1 MSYKPVTALPLSKR
15 LSYRQARMVVLIALG
30 LGILFSFLQ
39 VYLDYFSAQQEFSV
53 NVQQAINT
61 VKQQAILAAVT
72 GDEALAEKVVQGLFN
87 YQYIY
92 KARLLDE
99 EKQPLAERERP
110 LTHIS
115 WRWISKFIFE
125 QNQPYQ
131 TPLYLQEKSSF
142 ALLEV
147 SIDTQLLAK
156 GFLDRALV
164 ILMMGIARNLLLAG
178 ILLLLFHYMV
188 TKPLFEMAV
197 TLATIDP
204 FNPEKNR
211 LSYLE
216 RHGEDELGQ
225 LVTSTNQ
232 LLRSIDEKIT
242 ERERL
247 LREMEAAKQA
257 AEAANQA
264 KSEFLANISH
274 EIRTP
279 MNGVIGM
286 LSLTLETEL
295 TEAQRE
301 YLEIANQSG
310 NTLMTLLNDLLDF
323 SKMEA
328 GQLDFESLPFT
339 VPALVEETVES
350 LAEQA
355 YKKDLEVI
363 VWLAADVP
371 YLASGD
377 PSRFRQVLTNL
388 VSNAI
393 KFTAQGEI
401 IIQLKLIDSN
411 KSQIILRCE
420 VADTGMGMSE
430 EVQQRIFELFTQAD
444 NSTTRQYGGMG
455 LGLTLSK
462 RLVSGMGGEMGVESR
477 PGEGSTFWFT
487 VVLQPTNSP
496 ISSFSLDGSMVGK
509 RVLIVTANQT
519 QSHLLSEYL
528 SRWGIIYESAES
540 AMHALDKLYTADPV
554 EVAILDQ
561 RMPEIEE
568 LSHAIAANVSLAATR
583 LIMLSSQVDPQ
594 IDAPSS
600 IYLNKP
606 VGQAKLYNAL
616 KGAMQLS
623 KQE

>member
-1 MSYKPVTALPLSKR
+1 MSYKPVAALPLAKR

-30 LGILFSFLQ
+30 LGILFSLLQ

-72 GDEALAEKVVQGLFN
+72 EDEALAEKVVQGLFN

-92 KARLLDE
+92 KVRLLDE
-99 EKQPLAERERP
+99 DKQPLAERERS
-110 LTHIS
+110 LTHIN

-131 TPLYLQEKSSF
+131 TPLYLQEKNSF

-164 ILMMGIARNLLLAG
+164 ILMMGMARNLLLAG

-188 TKPLFEMAV
+188 TKPLFEMAI

-211 LSYLE
+211 LSHLE
-216 RHGEDELGQ
+216 SHGEDELGQ
-225 LVTSTNQ
+225 LVSSTNQ

-264 KSEFLANISH
+264 KSEFLANMSH

-286 LSLTLETEL
+286 LSLSLETEL
-295 TEAQRE
+295 TSTQRE
-301 YLEIANQSG
+301 YLEIANQCG
-310 NTLMTLLNDLLDF
+310 NTLMILLNDLLDF

-328 GQLDFESLPFT
+328 GQLEFDCLPFE
-339 VPALVEETVES
+339 VPSLVEETVES
-350 LAEQA
+350 LAAQA
-355 YKKDLEVI
+355 HKKGIEVI

-371 YLASGD
+371 YLANGD
-377 PSRFRQVLTNL
+377 PTRFRQVLTNL

-393 KFTAQGEI
+393 KFTEQGEVF
-401 IIQLKLIDSN
+401 IQVKRIASSE
-411 KSQIILRCE
+411 SQIILRCE
-420 VADTGMGMSE
+420 VIDTGIGMSE

-462 RLVSGMGGEMGVESR
+462 RLVSGMGGDMGVEST
-477 PGEGSTFWFT
+477 PGEGSTVWFT
-487 VVLQPTNSP
+487 IALQPADGPTP
-496 ISSFSLDGSMVGK
+496 SFSLDGSMVGK

-519 QSHLLSEYL
+519 QSYLLSEYL
-528 SRWGIIYESAES
+528 NRWGIISESAES
-540 AMHALDKLYTADPV
+540 AMQALDKLYTADQF
-554 EVAILDQ
+554 EVAILDR
-561 RMPEIEE
+561 RMPEVEE
-568 LSHAIAANVSLAATR
+568 LSHAIAASVSLAATR
-583 LIMLSSQVDPQ
+583 LIMLSSQVDTQ
-594 IDAPSS
+594 IDAPPS

-606 VGQAKLYNAL
+606 VGQAKLHNAL
-616 KGAMQLS
+616 KG
-623 KQE
+623 

>member
-1 MSYKPVTALPLSKR
+1 
-15 LSYRQARMVVLIALG
+15 MVVLIALV

-72 GDEALAEKVVQGLFN
+72 EDEALAEKVVQGLFN

-92 KARLLDE
+92 KVRLLDE
-99 EKQPLAERERP
+99 DKQLLAARERP
-110 LTHIS
+110 LTHIY
-115 WRWISKFIFE
+115 WRWVSKFIFE

-131 TPLYLQEKSSF
+131 APLYLQEKNSF

-164 ILMMGIARNLLLAG
+164 ILMMGVARNLLLAG

-188 TKPLFEMAV
+188 TKPIFEMAV

-211 LSYLE
+211 LSYLG

-264 KSEFLANISH
+264 KSEFLANMSH

-295 TEAQRE
+295 TTTQRE

-310 NTLMTLLNDLLDF
+310 NTLMILLNDLLDF
-323 SKMEA
+323 SRIET
-328 GQLDFESLPFT
+328 GQLEFESLPFA
-339 VPALVEETVES
+339 VPSLVEETVES
-350 LAEQA
+350 LATHA
-355 YKKDLEVI
+355 HKKGIEMI
-363 VWLAADVP
+363 VWLATDVP
-371 YLASGD
+371 YLATGD
-377 PSRFRQVLTNL
+377 PTRFRQVLTNL

-393 KFTAQGEI
+393 KFTEQGEVF
-401 IIQLKLIDSN
+401 IQVKRIDFSE
-411 KSQIILRCE
+411 SQIVLRCE
-420 VADTGMGMSE
+420 VADTGIGMSE

-444 NSTTRQYGGMG
+444 NSTTRQYGGLG

-462 RLVSGMGGEMGVESR
+462 RLVSGMGGEMGVESM
-477 PGEGSTFWFT
+477 PGEGSTVWFT
-487 VVLQPTNSP
+487 IALQPADSSAP
-496 ISSFSLDGSMVGK
+496 SLPSFSLDDSMVDK

-528 SRWGIIYESAES
+528 NRWGIIHESAES
-540 AMHALDKLYTADPV
+540 AMQALDKLYTADQF
-554 EVAILDQ
+554 EIAILDQ
-561 RMPEIEE
+561 RMPEAKE
-568 LSHAIAANVSLAATR
+568 LSHAIAANISLAATR
-583 LIMLSSQVDPQ
+583 LIMLSSQ
-594 IDAPSS
+594 IDTPTVPIPS

-606 VGQAKLYNAL
+606 VTQTKLYDAL
-616 KGAMQLS
+616 KEAMQLVDS
-623 KQE
+623 G